1 MNRQSVNSIFNDPI
15 NKSSIA
21 CLSPMPGGDLGAPAA
36 AFELGVDV
44 AAQQANKGARPL
56 THGPRSFQGAVRVD
70 QVKLAGGSAV
80 EAMHRSSVSDPYLTQ
95 TM

>member
-1 MNRQSVNSIFNDPI
+1 
-15 NKSSIA
+15 
-21 CLSPMPGGDLGAPAA
+21 MPGGDLGAPAA

-44 AAQQANKGARPL
+44 APQQANQGARPFA
-56 THGPRSFQGAVRVD
+56 HGPRPFRGAVGVD

-80 EAMHRSSVSDPYLTQ
+80 DAMHRSSVSDPYLTQ